1 MFLGMGDGM
10 PGNGGG
16 MEIRTSRSVRG
27 FAATVAAVVAECL
40 LVAGV
45 GGCSAGALGRVEI
58 APARPEGLACS
69 DDLGEVI
76 RENQAARS
84 VASVQPTPR

>member
-27 FAATVAAVVAECL
+27 FAATVAAVAGCL
-40 LVAGV
+40 LVVGV